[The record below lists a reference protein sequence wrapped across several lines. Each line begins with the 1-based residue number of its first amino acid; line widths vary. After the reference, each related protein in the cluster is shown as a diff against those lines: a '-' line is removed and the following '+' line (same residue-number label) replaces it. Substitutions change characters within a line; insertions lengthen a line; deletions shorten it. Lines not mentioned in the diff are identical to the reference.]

1 MTIHV
6 INDLQA
12 FIEHASLCR
21 IVIYKQYSENEL
33 RARAG
38 KIGVILN
45 NKLDIDKF
53 NKWLVEAS
61 RKQIIIAVEY
71 VMDEDL
77 FFK

>member
-6 INDLQA
+6 INDLNT

-21 IVIYKQYSENEL
+21 IVIYRKYGENEV

-38 KIGVILN
+38 KIGIILN

-53 NKWLVEAS
+53 NKWLLDAS
-61 RKQIIIAVEY
+61 RKQIIVAVEY

>member
-6 INDLQA
+6 IKNLDE

-21 IVIYKQYSENEL
+21 IIIYKQYGDNEL

-38 KIGVILN
+38 KIGIILN
-45 NKLDIDKF
+45 NRLDIDKF
-53 NKWLVEAS
+53 NKWLIEAS
-61 RKQIIIAVEY
+61 RKQIIVAVEY

>member
-6 INDLQA
+6 INDLNT

-21 IVIYKQYSENEL
+21 IVIYRRYSESEV

-38 KIGVILN
+38 KIGIILRN
-45 NKLDIDKF
+45 ALDIDKF
-53 NKWLVEAS
+53 TKWLVEAS